1 MHIISMN
8 FEISPEILFIVIM
21 VVTIFSAGL
30 TFILFKYFQS
40 SKLVLTD
47 ETQSVIQEYQKQI
60 QDLQTNIQS
69 SQGTVQEHQT
79 TIQKLQAQLKLKDKR
94 SWQVGKNSANGGI
107 AEFLG
112 GLGLSIIQKFDTLC
126 MLASTSKK
134 PSVDA
139 IGFNDDG
146 ITFIE
151 FKKSGAKLTA
161 KENKIEKLIEEGKVN
176 YEIVDVN
183 LPDNLTAIRKTKEK
197 EMSLCHIQN

>member
-1 MHIISMN
+1 MENQIETLYLIIALLV
-8 FEISPEILFIVIM
+8 IL
-21 VVTIFSAGL
+21 SAGFATFFLRQFLL
-30 TFILFKYFQS
+30 TKNKIPNEIQS
-40 SKLVLTD
+40 LIK
-47 ETQSVIQEYQKQI
+47 ENQSRIQE
-60 QDLQTNIQS
+60 LQSNIRE

-79 TIQKLQAQLKLKDKR
+79 TIQKLQAQLKLKDTR
-94 SWQVGKNSANGGI
+94 SFQIGQNSANGGI

-151 FKKSGAKLTA
+151 FKTSGANLTS
-161 KENKIEKLIEEGKVN
+161 KENKIKKLIGEGKVN

-183 LPDNLTAIRKTKEK
+183 LPDNLTKIRNTKDTLK
-197 EMSLCHIQN
+197 SIIHA

>member
-1 MHIISMN
+1 MENQIETLYLIITSLA
-8 FEISPEILFIVIM
+8 IL
-21 VVTIFSAGL
+21 SAGFATFFLRQFLL
-30 TFILFKYFQS
+30 TKNKIPNEIQS
-40 SKLVLTD
+40 LIR
-47 ETQSVIQEYQKQI
+47 ENQSRIQE
-60 QDLQTNIQS
+60 LQSNIRE

-79 TIQKLQAQLKLKDKR
+79 TIQKLQAQLKLKDSR
-94 SWQVGKNSANGGI
+94 SFQVGQNSANGGI

-151 FKKSGAKLTA
+151 FKKSGANLTS
-161 KENKIEKLIEEGKVN
+161 KENKIKKLIGEGKVN

-183 LPDNLTAIRKTKEK
+183 LPDNLTKIRNTKDTLK
-197 EMSLCHIQN
+197 SVIHA

>member
-1 MHIISMN
+1 MENQIETLYLIIASLA
-8 FEISPEILFIVIM
+8 IL
-21 VVTIFSAGL
+21 SAGFATFFLRQFLL
-30 TFILFKYFQS
+30 TKNKIPNEIQS
-40 SKLVLTD
+40 LIR
-47 ETQSVIQEYQKQI
+47 ENQARIQE
-60 QDLQTNIQS
+60 LQSNIRE

-79 TIQKLQAQLKLKDKR
+79 TIQKLQAQLKLKDSR
-94 SWQVGKNSANGGI
+94 SFQVGQNSANGGI

-151 FKKSGAKLTA
+151 FKKSGANLTS
-161 KENKIEKLIEEGKVN
+161 KENKIKKLIGEGKVN

-183 LPDNLTAIRKTKEK
+183 LPDNLTKIRNTKDTLK
-197 EMSLCHIQN
+197 SVIHA

>member
-1 MHIISMN
+1 MENQIETLYLIIASLA
-8 FEISPEILFIVIM
+8 IL
-21 VVTIFSAGL
+21 SAGFATFFLRQFLL
-30 TFILFKYFQS
+30 TKNKIPNEIQS
-40 SKLVLTD
+40 LIR
-47 ETQSVIQEYQKQI
+47 ENQSRIQE
-60 QDLQTNIQS
+60 LQSNIRE

-79 TIQKLQAQLKLKDKR
+79 TIQKLQAQLKLKDSR
-94 SWQVGKNSANGGI
+94 SFQVGQNSANGGI

-151 FKKSGAKLTA
+151 FKKSGANLTS
-161 KENKIEKLIEEGKVN
+161 KENKIKKLIGEGKVN

-183 LPDNLTAIRKTKEK
+183 LPDNLTKIRNTKDTLK
-197 EMSLCHIQN
+197 SVIHA